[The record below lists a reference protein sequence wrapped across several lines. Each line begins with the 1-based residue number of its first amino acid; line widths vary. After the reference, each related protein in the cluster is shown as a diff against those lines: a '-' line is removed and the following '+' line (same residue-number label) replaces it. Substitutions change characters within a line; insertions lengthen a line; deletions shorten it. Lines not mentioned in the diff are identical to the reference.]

1 MSGQGTMALE
11 FLEQVRE
18 LTAHTHEGG
27 PVVDAVVVPV
37 GGGGMVSGVAT
48 VVKVWLLVLALCY
61 SLLTNRPASR
71 SIPASRCSQRNP
83 RRVMTPLG
91 RRKQAR

>member
-1 MSGQGTMALE
+1 MALE

-48 VVKVWLLVLALCY
+48 VVKV
-61 SLLTNRPASR
+61 
-71 SIPASRCSQRNP
+71 
-83 RRVMTPLG
+83 
-91 RRKQAR
+91 